1 VSSQLFQLSTGLE
14 DSLAKLTT
22 DSREISQGQEVSG
35 NGEETGVQLVA
46 GTQRVI
52 PGLILDA
59 PNETPAEKQKRKRKA
74 VKAAKA
80 AKPILAAEAPTTT
93 EGARV
98 VLTITGPRKNPG
110 AIPKK
115 KSSPPLRQKTSKAGQ
130 GSS

>member
-1 VSSQLFQLSTGLE
+1 
-14 DSLAKLTT
+14 LTT
-22 DSREISQGQEVSG
+22 DSSEISQGQEISG
-35 NGEETGVQLVA
+35 NGEETGVRLVA

-59 PNETPAEKQKRKRKA
+59 PKETPAEKQKWKRKA
-74 VKAAKA
+74 AKAVKA

-98 VLTITGPRKNPG
+98 VLTITGPPKNLR

-115 KSSPPLRQKTSKAGQ
+115 KSSPPLRQKTSKAGP